1 MITYFGAS
9 KLQITKMVNFYLSL
23 MKFID
28 FVNLHF
34 YKTKNHNFMR
44 KLYFLALILSAVILL
59 NGCGK
64 KKDST
69 DAKDQKTEQKKDIS
83 YSEGSSY
90 HINYESKAP
99 EEKGSM
105 DFYFKGK
112 SAKIEVN
119 MMAGDKKNNA
129 SMYYAD
135 KVVYMITEMEGK
147 KMGMKMDVTE
157 NKDSEFD
164 IVNIKDKL
172 KDYEKVGADE
182 VLGYKCDVYKTK
194 DGTQI
199 SIYKDAFG
207 LKIVDKNKKEVVA
220 TVFEQDVKLADDFFT
235 APKDVEYM
243 DLGNMKK

>member
-1 MITYFGAS
+1 
-9 KLQITKMVNFYLSL
+9 
-23 MKFID
+23 
-28 FVNLHF
+28 
-34 YKTKNHNFMR
+34 MR

-64 KKDST
+64 KKDSP

-90 HINYESKAP
+90 HIKYESKAP

-112 SAKIEVN
+112 NAKIEVN
-119 MMAGDKKNNA
+119 MMVGDKKNNA

-135 KVVYMITEMEGK
+135 KVVYMITDMEGK
-147 KMGMKMDVTE
+147 KMGMKMDITE

-172 KDYEKVGADE
+172 KDYEKVGTDE

-194 DGTQI
+194 DGTMI

-207 LKIVDKNKKEVVA
+207 LKIVDKSKKEVVA
-220 TVFEQDVKLADDFFT
+220 TAFEQDVKLADDFFT

-243 DLGNMKK
+243 DLGDMKK

>member
-1 MITYFGAS
+1 
-9 KLQITKMVNFYLSL
+9 
-23 MKFID
+23 
-28 FVNLHF
+28 
-34 YKTKNHNFMR
+34 MR

-64 KKDST
+64 KKDSP
-69 DAKDQKTEQKKDIS
+69 DAKDKKTDKKEIS

-90 HINYESKAP
+90 HIKYESKSP

-112 SAKIEVN
+112 SAKIEVS
-119 MMAGDKKNNA
+119 MMVGDKKNDA

-135 KVVYMITEMEGK
+135 KTVYMITEIEGK
-147 KMGMKMDVTE
+147 KMGMKMDVNE

-172 KDYEKVGADE
+172 KDYEKMGTDD
-182 VLGYKCDVYKTK
+182 VLGYKCDIYKTK
-194 DGTQI
+194 DGTLI
-199 SIYKDAFG
+199 SIYNDAFG

-243 DLGNMKK
+243 DMGNMKH

>member
-1 MITYFGAS
+1 
-9 KLQITKMVNFYLSL
+9 
-23 MKFID
+23 MK
-28 FVNLHF
+28 
-34 YKTKNHNFMR
+34 
-44 KLYFLALILSAVILL
+44 KLYFLALILSVAILM

-64 KKDST
+64 KNESKDS
-69 DAKDQKTEQKKDIS
+69 KEQKTEQKKDIG

-90 HINYESKAP
+90 HIKYESKSP
-99 EEKGSM
+99 EEKGFL

-112 SAKIEVN
+112 SAKIVVN
-119 MMAGDKKNNA
+119 MEEGGKKNNA

-135 KVVYMITEMEGK
+135 KVVYMITEIEGK
-147 KMGMKMDVTE
+147 KMGMKMDIDE
-157 NKDSEFD
+157 KNKDAEFD

-172 KDYEKVGADE
+172 KDYEKTGTDE

-194 DGTQI
+194 DGTLI

-207 LKIVDKNKKEVVA
+207 LKIIDKNKKEIVA
-220 TVFEQDVKLADDFFT
+220 TVFETDVKLADDFFT